1 MSEEKFNDEF
11 LTLCEEHISRAKS
24 LLNEPQKFKNEIEK
38 LNLFLEKKWVLIFN
52 ENSTS
57 SFTDRQKEQI
67 NKILSELKKL
77 EEIAKSLGTWL
88 DGFETYMDN
97 FSKKS

>member
-1 MSEEKFNDEF
+1 M
-11 LTLCEEHISRAKS
+11 
-24 LLNEPQKFKNEIEK
+24 NEPQKFKNEIEK